1 MSATFCLR
9 SEFISHCGMH
19 MHDRGA
25 YCSQTEF
32 FINSV
37 SLTIGICYCS
47 LISIVQ
53 CMCIRGN
60 NVEVKVSQ
68 ADQQR
73 AAGIFESLGLDLAT
87 AINIFIKKSIDE
99 GGFPFEIKDPFYS
112 EANQAE
118 LNRRF
123 KKVANN
129 QGIHSRQLSENED

>member
-1 MSATFCLR
+1 MYQG
-9 SEFISHCGMH
+9 EQ
-19 MHDRGA
+19 RGGEGLQD
-25 YCSQTEF
+25 SGKKK
-32 FINSV
+32 V
-37 SLTIGICYCS
+37 TIA
-47 LISIVQ
+47 
-53 CMCIRGN
+53 
-60 NVEVKVSQ
+60 VKVSQ